1 MLIYLQM
8 IDSDEDRSKFVFL
21 YKKYK
26 GLMFF
31 VAHEILQNKNDAEDV
46 VHHAFLTILKNLS
59 KASKIVCQQ
68 GCFSPLLET
77 QSQGIA
83 SLWTLAIFC
92 AWRYPNCK
100 NAV

>member
-31 VAHEILQNKNDAEDV
+31 VAHEIPQELRVILHQLTLLSAPDA
-46 VHHAFLTILKNLS
+46 AMN
-59 KASKIVCQQ
+59 
-68 GCFSPLLET
+68 GR
-77 QSQGIA
+77 QSHIPVPIQI
-83 SLWTLAIFC
+83 
-92 AWRYPNCK
+92 
-100 NAV
+100 